1 MLPASLQTPAA
12 AILVIGGLLACFAGY
27 RLFRLVLGIYGFLL
41 GAFITTAVTGATDA
55 WVMTMAVLV
64 GGIVGAIM
72 MILAYFVGVGLVG
85 AGLAALATNLAWRA
99 LEISDAPPTFV
110 VVLVAVLG
118 ALGAL
123 SVAKYVVIFGTA
135 LAGAWTMLV
144 GGMAIQGDPEAVT
157 AATTGT
163 IWVVYPLEPGQA
175 EWWLI
180 PAWLALAGVGA
191 LIQMASTRAKKDRD
205 FRTRKK

>member
-1 MLPASLQTPAA
+1 MLPAPYVTTTAL
-12 AILVIGGLLACFAGY
+12 ILLIGGLLACFSGY

-85 AGLAALATNLAWRA
+85 AGLAALAINVVWRW
-99 LEISDAPPTFV
+99 LELGEAPPTFLV
-110 VVLVAVLG
+110 VVLAVLG

-123 SVAKYVVIFGTA
+123 SIAKYVVIIGTA
-135 LAGAWTMLV
+135 LAGSWTMLV
-144 GGMAIQGDPEAVT
+144 GALALRGDPDAVS
-157 AATTGT
+157 AATTGA
-163 IWVVYPLEPGQA
+163 IWVVYPLEPGAA
-175 EWWLI
+175 EPWLI
-180 PAWLALAGVGA
+180 PAWLGLAILGA
-191 LIQMASTRAKKDRD
+191 LIQLASTRRKRDTD
-205 FRTRKK
+205 FRTRKR